1 MKSVGNAAKGYAVKG
16 MKKGANTAIHKNVSV
31 PFTKGKKKF
40 SLAGGIDKMQTSKIP
55 GVSALGRELSSQTD
69 NLGKGLVDKE
79 AENAKKLDS
88 GTIAKQLQGSMGKEQ
103 QLAYLKTLADRGDL
117 DKVSDING
125 QGLDDFMNNK
135 DLLNRYGQQGLGKAY
150 DTATMNNDGMRQ
162 AQKEINH
169 GFGKDPI
176 TIGDTKYNSANEAL
190 KAESDKFVSG
200 LTSKDFSKINPKMA
214 FSGKNKEKEE
224 AVMDSIARINP
235 DLVSEITKNMNGAQ
249 KKEFSDKYSGMLAK
263 KIEEL
268 ENSTKNEINAIDLQ
282 IKEKNKNI
290 ESIKNSLKGAEKL
303 LNNENRINELHDNL
317 DKEEQELAGKMKE
330 REKILEETTKQY
342 KDAQKKFKSN
352 MSNQAFED
360 FFDSETK

>member
-1 MKSVGNAAKGYAVKG
+1 
-16 MKKGANTAIHKNVSV
+16 
-31 PFTKGKKKF
+31 
-40 SLAGGIDKMQTSKIP
+40 
-55 GVSALGRELSSQTD
+55 
-69 NLGKGLVDKE
+69 
-79 AENAKKLDS
+79 
-88 GTIAKQLQGSMGKEQ
+88 MGKEQ

-125 QGLDDFMNNK
+125 QSLGDFINNK

-176 TIGDTKYNSANEAL
+176 TIGDTKYNSAEEAL

-200 LTSKDFSKINPKMA
+200 LTSKDVSKINTKMA
-214 FSGKNKEKEE
+214 FDGKNKEKEA

-235 DLVSEITKNMNGAQ
+235 GLANTITRNMNGAQ
-249 KKEFSDKYSGMLAK
+249 KKEFSENYTKILNEKIPGEEKVQTDNIDKD
-263 KIEEL
+263 IE
-268 ENSTKNEINAIDLQ
+268 T
-282 IKEKNKNI
+282 KEKNI
-290 ESIKNSLKGAEKL
+290 EDIKNHLEGAKKMVDSQ
-303 LNNENRINELHDNL
+303 NRINELQKNL
-317 DKEEQELAGKMKE
+317 DTVTQELKEKMEERKRIIKE
-330 REKILEETTKQY
+330 HPGPYTN
-342 KDAQKKFKSN
+342 AQKQFKKN